1 MPRPRSPRNLWQFF
15 NKIEQNDKKK
25 WRSECQCCGQ
35 KYWDLS
41 PYKIFDHFGYPLTR
55 QTLLKFKPCSGIDK
69 DEHKDVKATVQRIHA
84 AEFAKKSALKLATA
98 QGSRTQPTTS
108 FFHDR
113 GVNVQAARASGHLP
127 VSESPIR
134 AAPGAA
140 QFKHQRGRITSRVR
154 EPRSTGGA
162 VTEAVGGR

>member
-1 MPRPRSPRNLWQFF
+1 MQSTLTRLNERKQKGGMGPSKDPCLTPDDPRNLWQFF

-41 PYKIFDHFGYPLTR
+41 PYKMFDHFGYPLTR

-98 QGSRTQPTTS
+98 QGSRTQQATDDE
-108 FFHDR
+108 FFSR
-113 GVNVQAARASGHLP
+113 SWRECSSRSSKWPSPRQR
-127 VSESPIR
+127 VSY
-134 AAPGAA
+134 
-140 QFKHQRGRITSRVR
+140 SRSLR
-154 EPRSTGGA
+154 
-162 VTEAVGGR
+162 

>member
-1 MPRPRSPRNLWQFF
+1 MGPSKDPCLTPDDPRNLWQFF

-41 PYKIFDHFGYPLTR
+41 PYKIFDHFGHPLTR

-84 AEFAKKSALKLATA
+84 AEFAAKSTLKLAIA
-98 QGSRTQPTTS
+98 QGSRTQQAAHDE
-108 FFHDR
+108 FFH
-113 GVNVQAARASGHLP
+113 GVA
-127 VSESPIR
+127 
-134 AAPGAA
+134 
-140 QFKHQRGRITSRVR
+140 
-154 EPRSTGGA
+154 
-162 VTEAVGGR
+162 

>member
-1 MPRPRSPRNLWQFF
+1 MDGPSKDPRLAPDDPRNLWQFF

-41 PYKIFDHFGYPLTR
+41 PYKMFDHFGYPLTR

-84 AEFAKKSALKLATA
+84 AEFAAKSALKLAKE
-98 QGSRTQPTTS
+98 Q
-108 FFHDR
+108 
-113 GVNVQAARASGHLP
+113 
-127 VSESPIR
+127 
-134 AAPGAA
+134 
-140 QFKHQRGRITSRVR
+140 
-154 EPRSTGGA
+154 
-162 VTEAVGGR
+162 

>member
-1 MPRPRSPRNLWQFF
+1 VKTKGRDGAKQGSVPRPRSPRNLWQFF

-98 QGSRTQPTTS
+98 QGSRTQQATDDE
-108 FFHDR
+108 FFSR
-113 GVNVQAARASGHLP
+113 SWRECSSRSSKWPSPRQR
-127 VSESPIR
+127 VSY
-134 AAPGAA
+134 
-140 QFKHQRGRITSRVR
+140 SRSLR
-154 EPRSTGGA
+154 
-162 VTEAVGGR
+162 